1 MLAGLSS
8 AVTTD
13 GNGGRAKVTSWAQD
27 ERKHEDDEV
36 GKEDSESPVESE
48 RPKQEETLLLGNPI
62 QLSSVYI
69 LKKIHDFFS
78 HYII

>member
-8 AVTTD
+8 AVTAD

-48 RPKQEETLLLGNPI
+48 RPKQEETLLLGNSFSYL
-62 QLSSVYI
+62 QLSF
-69 LKKIHDFFS
+69 KKIHDF
-78 HYII
+78 I